1 MLNFMKFAIKAEEL
15 STEIINAF
23 KAYINENGSISF
35 PEKTTKKQQTYAFCN
50 QCYLREIYLD
60 SDNELMIKYDDRKR
74 NVYDIEDCFGIFEI
88 NEMIEIMEICEK
100 NKGEN

>member
-23 KAYINENGSISF
+23 KAYINENGSISL
-35 PEKTTKKQQTYAFCN
+35 PERETKKQKTYTFGN
-50 QCYLREIYLD
+50 QCYLREIYID
-60 SDNELMIKYDDRKR
+60 DENYLMIKYDDRKR
-74 NVYDIEDCFGIFEI
+74 NVYDIEDSFGIFEI
-88 NEMIEIMEICEK
+88 NEMIDIMEICEK